1 MEKEKIYV
9 IGHRNP
15 DTDSICSALA
25 YAALKQ
31 KLGENAQARRLGT
44 LNEET
49 KFVTRY
55 FDVEAPLLMQD
66 ARTQLFDL
74 ALDKPVLIKEETL
87 VNEAWRLMDQTE
99 TRSLFVVDDN
109 DELLGIVSTSNLA
122 KMHWYSNEQLKDLMK
137 HTTVESLNKT
147 LKGKILVDALNFS
160 PSGVVNVVT
169 VINDPTAHIDVEH
182 SICICSDNEAMLL
195 RLIEEHA
202 ACIVISLGIYVSEEV
217 LSLAR
222 KKNVAIIK
230 TEMDSMQVARCI
242 YEAVEV
248 KYLMTK
254 DPLFY
259 NESDYVTDVM
269 KKVTQSRFRAYP
281 VVNDD
286 NQVVGSISRF
296 HLFGYNKKKFILV
309 DHSSK
314 LQTIKNIEDGE
325 IVEIIDHHNIGNI
338 ETSKPIYYR
347 NQRCGCTCTIVACL
361 YQEHEI
367 RPDSNMAGMM
377 MSAILSDTM
386 NFKSKTTTQLDIDI
400 CHWLADIAGVDDIE
414 AYAKEMLYA
423 SISIR
428 NAEPKELLK
437 RDLKIYNFGRFKIGV
452 GQTNYSDIEDIQSR
466 LNDYKKVLSDEVES
480 EQLDL
485 LVMMFTHVLADGTMF
500 VFTGDLSYI
509 MRDIIDTSFDDHSG
523 YDRKIMSRKQQLIP
537 SISSRIEQL

>member
-25 YAALKQ
+25 YARLKQ
-31 KLGENAQARRLGT
+31 KLGYNAQARRLGT

-74 ALDKPVLIKEETL
+74 ALDKPVLIKESTL
-87 VNEAWRLMDQTE
+87 IYDAWRLMDQTQC
-99 TRSLFVVDDN
+99 RSLFVVNNN
-109 DELLGIVSTSNLA
+109 DQLLGVVSTSNLA
-122 KMHWYSNEQLKDLMK
+122 KMHWYSSEQLQELMR
-137 HTTVESLNKT
+137 HSTIASIAATVQ
-147 LKGKILVDALNFS
+147 GKILVEPLKFK
-160 PSGVVNVVT
+160 PSGIINVIT
-169 VINDPTAHIDVEH
+169 MINDPSVHADVEN

-202 ACIVISLGIYVSEEV
+202 ACIVISLGIFVSDEV
-217 LSLAR
+217 ISLAR

-230 TEMDSMQVARCI
+230 TDLDSMQIARVI
-242 YEAVEV
+242 NEAVEV
-248 KYLMTK
+248 KYLMTTN
-254 DPLFY
+254 PLFY
-259 NESDYVTDVM
+259 YHSDYVTDVM
-269 KKVTQSRFRAYP
+269 TKVTQSRFRAYP
-281 VVNDD
+281 VVNADM
-286 NQVVGSISRF
+286 QVVGSISRF

-325 IVEIIDHHNIGNI
+325 IIEIIDHHNIGNI

-361 YQEHEI
+361 YQENEI
-367 RPDSNMAGMM
+367 RPESNMAGMM

-400 CHWLADIAGVDDIE
+400 CHWLADIAGIDDIE

-466 LNDYKKVLSDEVES
+466 LADYKKVLTEEVES
-480 EQLDL
+480 EHLDL

-509 MRDIIDTSFDDHSG
+509 MKDIIDTSFDDHSG
-523 YDRKIMSRKQQLIP
+523 YDRTIMSRKQQLIP
-537 SISSRIEQL
+537 SISARIEQI